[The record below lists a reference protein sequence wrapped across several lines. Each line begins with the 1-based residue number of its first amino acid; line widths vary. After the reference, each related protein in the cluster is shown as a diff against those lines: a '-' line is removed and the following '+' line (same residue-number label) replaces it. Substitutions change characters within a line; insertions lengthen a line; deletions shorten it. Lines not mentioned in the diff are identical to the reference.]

1 MVRASAESTGLRMM
15 GDIVVFGVE
24 ITGPGFF
31 VAGSSLEKGALRS
44 REVDSTGGVR
54 TDIFRPADDDG
65 LDVYDG
71 RVMKK
76 TRRRDET
83 SKLPSH
89 ISQARA
95 RPPRLPN
102 NSPFPHES
110 FS

>member
-1 MVRASAESTGLRMM
+1 MM

-44 REVDSTGGVR
+44 RELGSRGR
-54 TDIFRPADDDG
+54 MKTDIFRPADDDG

-71 RVMKK
+71 RGMK

-83 SKLPSH
+83 SKQPSH

-95 RPPRLPN
+95 
-102 NSPFPHES
+102 
-110 FS
+110 